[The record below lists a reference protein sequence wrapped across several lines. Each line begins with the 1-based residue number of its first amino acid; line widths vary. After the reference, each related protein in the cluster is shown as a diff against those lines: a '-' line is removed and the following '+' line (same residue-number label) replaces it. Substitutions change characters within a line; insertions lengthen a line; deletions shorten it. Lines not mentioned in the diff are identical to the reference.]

1 MVSLLGSFGF
11 TQMAIRNMSA
21 ELANSLVEQNAIEE
35 LMKLYAQSNEQQFLT
50 LIIHLMTYQTTRNL
64 NVTSLF
70 KLS

>member
-1 MVSLLGSFGF
+1 
-11 TQMAIRNMSA
+11 MAIKNMSA
-21 ELANSLVEQNAIEE
+21 ELANSLVEHNAIEE